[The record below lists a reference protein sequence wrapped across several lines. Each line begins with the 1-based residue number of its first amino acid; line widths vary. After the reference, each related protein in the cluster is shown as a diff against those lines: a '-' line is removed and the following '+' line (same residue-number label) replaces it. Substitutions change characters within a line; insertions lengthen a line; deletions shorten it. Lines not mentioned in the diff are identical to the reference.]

1 MEKARCC
8 PVSRRPSLSWRP
20 ACRAVDELS
29 LRTVRWAGFDPDLC
43 RAAAAAVFDR
53 PEKVTLIPFMSKDCF
68 TALQADEVDLL
79 SQTAACTGQGAAK
92 EFDIA
97 DFVLNHEA
105 VIFRAGEKAV
115 DASHRRDA
123 SGHRRTGFATRWMK
137 SSTPQEPVVLS
148 GTISKG
154 PAALSPPE
162 RPDIRRL
169 SGIEGDFGAALGL
182 DRNRAYRIPHH
193 VGNYGESFREK
204 PRSGLASEDR
214 T

>member
-1 MEKARCC
+1 M
-8 PVSRRPSLSWRP
+8 
-20 ACRAVDELS
+20 DELS

>member
-1 MEKARCC
+1 M
-8 PVSRRPSLSWRP
+8 
-20 ACRAVDELS
+20 DELS

-154 PAALSPPE
+154 PAALSP
-162 RPDIRRL
+162 L
-169 SGIEGDFGAALGL
+169 SGRISAGCPVSREISVRRWVSIAIGPIVFRTMSAIMVNLFERSPGRGSPPKIERDQNAPWPRTGPHDVALIG
-182 DRNRAYRIPHH
+182 
-193 VGNYGESFREK
+193 
-204 PRSGLASEDR
+204 
-214 T
+214 